1 VLVGS
6 LPDSRAGVQWCGHCK
21 ALAPNYEKL
30 ATELKGEV
38 TIAKCDATK
47 NMKLAVRACAR
58 AGAAAAAAAAWLL
71 QGLTIFCRRRAQER
85 FGANSYPTIKW
96 LQDGKMYTHEG
107 ERSIEKLTEFVK
119 AGAGGGRHF
128 VAPVMRDADVPA
140 QGGFESAESAAIPKK
155 GKTPEPKKVA
165 KSDVLVVTDSTFT
178 EEFKKGPML
187 LEFYAPVRGGC
198 LGRTCCFMVLSGR
211 GVSQW
216 CGHCKNLAPHYE
228 KLATALKGKHTI
240 AKCDATENT
249 QLAVRARSA
258 RCGASYLARLARH
271 FLSLT
276 RVHFLREHVCPRV
289 GCARCSHFPS
299 TLVRATAHAARAQE
313 RFGANSYPT
322 IMYLDDG
329 RMYTYEGERTVEK
342 LTEFLDVRAAPAA
355 SLRSLALSERCDA

>member
-1 VLVGS
+1 
-6 LPDSRAGVQWCGHCK
+6 
-21 ALAPNYEKL
+21 
-30 ATELKGEV
+30 
-38 TIAKCDATK
+38 
-47 NMKLAVRACAR
+47 
-58 AGAAAAAAAAWLL
+58 
-71 QGLTIFCRRRAQER
+71 
-85 FGANSYPTIKW
+85 
-96 LQDGKMYTHEG
+96 MYTHEG

-155 GKTPEPKKVA
+155 GKTPEPKKIA

-258 RCGASYLARLARH
+258 RCGASYLARLART
-271 FLSLT
+271 F
-276 RVHFLREHVCPRV
+276 
-289 GCARCSHFPS
+289 
-299 TLVRATAHAARAQE
+299 
-313 RFGANSYPT
+313 
-322 IMYLDDG
+322 
-329 RMYTYEGERTVEK
+329 
-342 LTEFLDVRAAPAA
+342 
-355 SLRSLALSERCDA
+355 